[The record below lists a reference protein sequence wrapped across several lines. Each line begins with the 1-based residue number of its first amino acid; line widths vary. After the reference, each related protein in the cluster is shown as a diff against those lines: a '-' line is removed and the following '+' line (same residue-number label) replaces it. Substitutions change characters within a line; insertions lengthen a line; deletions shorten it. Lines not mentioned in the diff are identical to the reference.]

1 MVDLAA
7 RLQVSKVYVFQM
19 VYGKAPVNPDI
30 LPAIIRA
37 CHVPEGMLADF
48 YCRGVEAGSH
58 EALRRWVKISHAKLS
73 PLQFLDLLKC
83 SLLNQISDVE
93 H

>member
-1 MVDLAA
+1 MVDLSA

-37 CHVPEGMLADF
+37 CNIPDELLVDF

-58 EALRRWVKISHAKLS
+58 NTLKRWVKIAQIKLS
-73 PLQFLDLLKC
+73 APQFFDLLKHV
-83 SLLNQISDVE
+83 LGN
-93 H
+93 